1 MNPVAATLAIGIL
14 IGYLGQRSRFC
25 GVGGFR
31 DYFLSRDTYLLKGY
45 LGLLVGAAIGFAVF
59 KLMGG
64 AVYNFPLG
72 VDLGTTT
79 FLVMMAVGGVGMGFF
94 SVLAGG
100 DPFRQ
105 HVLAAE
111 GRASALFY
119 LAGFY
124 IGIVYFF
131 LVTFEILELITALT
145 TG

>member
-1 MNPVAATLAIGIL
+1 MNPVAAVLFIGIL
-14 IGYLGQRSRFC
+14 IGYLGQGSRFC
-25 GVGGFR
+25 DVGGFR

-59 KLMGG
+59 KFMGG
-64 AVYNFPLG
+64 AVSNFPLG

-79 FLVMMAVGGVGMGFF
+79 VLVMMVVGGVGMGFF

-100 DPFRQ
+100 GPFRQ

-111 GRASALFY
+111 GKASALFY

-124 IGIVYFF
+124 IGIAYFF
-131 LVTFEILELITALT
+131 LVTFGILELITEVT